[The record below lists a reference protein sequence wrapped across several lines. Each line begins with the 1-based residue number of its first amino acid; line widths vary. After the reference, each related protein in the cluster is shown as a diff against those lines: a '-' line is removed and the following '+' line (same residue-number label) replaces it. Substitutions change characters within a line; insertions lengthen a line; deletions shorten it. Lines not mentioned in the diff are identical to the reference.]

1 MDTIPLMIM
10 EEEVLIHDQL
20 IMVALDLVLVT
31 LVTEQDHQLVVLE
44 LEAHQDIVVGA
55 LTVEVEI
62 VSQVEA
68 QVGVQVGVL

>member
-62 VSQVEA
+62 VSQAEAQVEA
-68 QVGVQVGVL
+68 QAVVL

>member
-10 EEEVLIHDQL
+10 EEEVLILDQL
-20 IMVALDLVLVT
+20 IMVAQGQVLVT
-31 LVTEQDHQLVVLE
+31 LVTERDHQLVVLE
-44 LEAHQDIVVGA
+44 LEAHQDIVVEA

-68 QVGVQVGVL
+68 QVEAQVGVL

>member
-10 EEEVLIHDQL
+10 EEEVLILDQL

-44 LEAHQDIVVGA
+44 LEAHQDIVVEA

>member
-1 MDTIPLMIM
+1 MVTIPLMIM
-10 EEEVLIHDQL
+10 EEEVLILDQL
-20 IMVALDLVLVT
+20 IMVTLDLVLVT

-44 LEAHQDIVVGA
+44 LEAHQDIVVEA

-68 QVGVQVGVL
+68 QVEAQVGVL